1 MRRHIKPAD
10 RFTEITLHDNVVI
23 TAAESRALLARI
35 GIAGEVLHTP
45 GHSDDSV
52 SLLLDSGEVFTGDL
66 THPALMTDAEAEVTQ
81 ASWQRLRDRGAT
93 TVYAGH
99 GPIRLF

>member
-1 MRRHIKPAD
+1 
-10 RFTEITLHDNVVI
+10 
-23 TAAESRALLARI
+23 
-35 GIAGEVLHTP
+35 
-45 GHSDDSV
+45 
-52 SLLLDSGEVFTGDL
+52 
-66 THPALMTDAEAEVTQ
+66 MTDAEAEVTQ